1 MSHTRVRYEAT
12 APAKLGEALNFLGL
26 EGVEFPDASKKKL
39 HASAIGLLNLS
50 ERGTLFRCSRGAV
63 VVRADHTMI
72 TFNKLGL

>member
-1 MSHTRVRYEAT
+1 MSHARVRYEAT
-12 APAKLGEALNFLGL
+12 VPAKLGEALNFLGL
-26 EGVEFPDASKKKL
+26 EGVEFPQGPKKL

-72 TFNKLGL
+72 TFSKIGL